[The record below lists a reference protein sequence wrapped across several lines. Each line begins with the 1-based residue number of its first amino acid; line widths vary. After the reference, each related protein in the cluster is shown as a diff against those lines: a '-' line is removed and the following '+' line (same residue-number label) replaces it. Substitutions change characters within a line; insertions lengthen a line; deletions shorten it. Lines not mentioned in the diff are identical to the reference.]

1 MSVDRIPPRTTG
13 WGRSRA
19 ADSIVRAAEAAGVPV
34 RHIEGLMP
42 LLMRVDLD
50 DTIPPALY
58 VAVAEVLA
66 YIHRL
71 EVREPGTQ

>member
-1 MSVDRIPPRTTG
+1 MSAESIPPRAMG

-50 DTIPPALY
+50 DTIPPSLY

-66 YIHRL
+66 YVNRL
-71 EVREPGTQ
+71 EGGEPGAP